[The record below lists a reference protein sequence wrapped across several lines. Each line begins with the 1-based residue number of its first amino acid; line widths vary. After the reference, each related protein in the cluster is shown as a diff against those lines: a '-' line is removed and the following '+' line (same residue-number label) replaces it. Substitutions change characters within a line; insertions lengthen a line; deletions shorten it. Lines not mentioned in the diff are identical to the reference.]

1 MEVLM
6 FSVARPAVLA
16 VLTCALGAC
25 RSEQSVAPAPRSA
38 ADVPDFP
45 SDPSGFVAQVDN
57 PYLNFAQGRVFIYQ
71 SQTPDG
77 VETDSVQVTKMK
89 KTILG
94 IAATVVHDKVYLNGS
109 LTEDTFDWYAQD
121 TLGNVWYLG
130 EDSKQIQNGVV
141 VGTEGSWEAGV
152 NGAQAGIIMLAQPKN
167 GIQYQQEFAAGV
179 AEDNAKVLN
188 LSSNVVVAYGSFT
201 GCLKTEEWTPLEPG
215 SREQKFYK
223 AGVGLLLTVQ
233 PSGGGVQEELTAIVN

>member
-1 MEVLM
+1 M
-6 FSVARPAVLA
+6 FRVTRPVMLA
-16 VLTCALGAC
+16 VLTCALGAAC
-25 RSEQSVAPAPRSA
+25 SSEQSVAPAARSDN
-38 ADVPDFP
+38 DVPVFP
-45 SDPSGFVAQVDN
+45 ADANGFVAQIDN
-57 PYLNFAQGRVFIYQ
+57 PYLHFASGRVFIYQ

-77 VETDSVQVTKMK
+77 LETDSVQVTNLS

-141 VGTEGSWEAGV
+141 VGTEGSWEAGL
-152 NGAQAGIIMLAQPKN
+152 NGATAGIIMLAQPKV
-167 GIQYQQEFAAGV
+167 GTQYQQEFSAGV

-188 LSSNVVVAYGSFT
+188 LSSNVDVPFGSFT
-201 GCLKTEEWTPLEPG
+201 GCLKTQEWTPLEPG
-215 SREQKFYK
+215 ARETKFYK
-223 AGVGLLLTVQ
+223 AGVGQLLTVEA
-233 PSGGGVQEELTAIVN
+233 GGGGTREELMAIEN

>member
-1 MEVLM
+1 MPRIPRAAIVT
-6 FSVARPAVLA
+6 AVLG
-16 VLTCALGAC
+16 ALGAC
-25 RSEQSVAPAPRSA
+25 RAERSPTAPADLTAKNQPPS
-38 ADVPDFP
+38 FP

-57 PYLNFAQGRVFIYQ
+57 PYLHFAPGRVFIYQ

-77 VETDSVQVTKMK
+77 LELDSVLVTNLS

-130 EDSKQIQNGVV
+130 EDSKQILNDVV

-152 NGAQAGIIMLAQPKN
+152 NGALPGIIMLAQPKV
-167 GIQYQQEFAAGV
+167 GTQYQQEFAAGV
-179 AEDNAKVLN
+179 AEDNAKVMN
-188 LSSNVVVAYGSFT
+188 LSANVSVAYGSFT

-215 SREQKFYK
+215 AREQKFYK
-223 AGVGLLLTVQ
+223 AGVGLLLDVQ
-233 PSGGGVQEELTAIVN
+233 PKGGGIRDELTAIQN

>member
-1 MEVLM
+1 MPRIPRAAILT
-6 FSVARPAVLA
+6 AVMG
-16 VLTCALGAC
+16 ALGAWRAD
-25 RSEQSVAPAPRSA
+25 RSPTAPTDLTAKNQLPA
-38 ADVPDFP
+38 FP
-45 SDPSGFVAQVDN
+45 SDPSGCVARIDN
-57 PYLNFAQGRVFIYQ
+57 PYLHFAGGRVFIYQ

-77 VETDSVQVTKMK
+77 LETDSVQVTNLSKS
-89 KTILG
+89 ILG

-130 EDSKQIQNGVV
+130 EDSKQILNGVV

-152 NGAQAGIIMLAQPKN
+152 NGALPGIIMLAQPKV
-167 GIQYQQEFAAGV
+167 GTQYQQEFAAGV
-179 AEDNAKVLN
+179 AEDNAKVVN
-188 LSSNVVVAYGSFT
+188 LSAKVVVAYGPFT

-215 SREQKFYK
+215 AREQKFYK

-233 PSGGGVQEELTAIVN
+233 PKGGGISEELTAIQN